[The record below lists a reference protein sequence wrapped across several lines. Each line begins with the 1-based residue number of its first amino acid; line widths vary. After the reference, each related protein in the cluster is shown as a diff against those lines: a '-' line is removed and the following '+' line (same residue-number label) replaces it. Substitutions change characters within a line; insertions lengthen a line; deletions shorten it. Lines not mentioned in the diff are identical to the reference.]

1 MSNEELKE
9 ALLSEAPVESGGI
22 IYKRV
27 SGIIYR
33 KSAKGGIQIQAE
45 LEDRCAHSITIA
57 DPTRVNAVEI
67 GIDLASGTDLTATT

>member
-9 ALLSEAPVESGGI
+9 ALLSEVPVESGGI

-33 KSAKGGIQIQAE
+33 KSEKGGIKIQAE
-45 LEDRCAHSITIA
+45 LEDRCTHSITIA
-57 DPTRVNAVEI
+57 DPTRVNTVEI
-67 GIDLASGTDLTATT
+67 GVDLASGTDLTATT